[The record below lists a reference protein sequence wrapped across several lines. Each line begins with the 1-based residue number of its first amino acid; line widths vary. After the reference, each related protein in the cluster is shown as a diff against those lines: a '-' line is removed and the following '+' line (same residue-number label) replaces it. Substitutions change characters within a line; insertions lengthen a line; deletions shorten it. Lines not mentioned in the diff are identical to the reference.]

1 MKNHINFYIEMSKKD
16 NNILKSNYGEKSLK
30 FQYAKY
36 ADAESLLENIDTCYN
51 IPEKTSK
58 LNQTDIMHGI
68 IQYLRIVRLIAIE

>member
-1 MKNHINFYIEMSKKD
+1 MSKKD

-58 LNQTDIMHGI
+58 LN
-68 IQYLRIVRLIAIE
+68 